1 MRLESYQLLMLG
13 GINSRIK
20 NGKDGF
26 SSMMNSNGRIYPP
39 VVECVCIVNRLL
51 VCEDMVDRAK
61 QKLDN
66 RIATSIVEYFSSKY
80 LKLLRSFSFV

>member
-13 GINSRIK
+13 GISSRIK

-51 VCEDMVDRAK
+51 VCED
-61 QKLDN
+61 
-66 RIATSIVEYFSSKY
+66 IWWTGPSKNWTIG
-80 LKLLRSFSFV
+80 LLPQL